1 VLITSLYIC
10 LIREGEDAIWHLLR
24 VAAGLDSL
32 IVGEGQILAQVKR
45 CYERG
50 IAEDGRGGKVV
61 ARMLNTAVTAGK
73 RVRSETGI
81 SKGAVSIS
89 SAAAEFTQMTLNR
102 DCGISGGIKVGLA
115 PSRCSSAMSPSSS
128 TFLSCS
134 LSLQDANVV
143 IIGAGK
149 MSRLLLVHLQT
160 QMKWMARSTPSWSRS
175 GTSSTC
181 SWATTTAAKSKY
193 ASGASTHCITQRIG
207 DRIAAGGRSGSTRT
221 TSRG

>member
-134 LSLQDANVV
+134 LSSGRQRGDHRRGEDVSPAPRAPADADEVD
-143 IIGAGK
+143 GK
-149 MSRLLLVHLQT
+149 EHTLVEPL
-160 QMKWMARSTPSWSRS
+160 RNEFDVLVGDDDR
-175 GTSSTC
+175 GE
-181 SWATTTAAKSKY
+181 
-193 ASGASTHCITQRIG
+193 IEIRI
-207 DRIAAGGRSGSTRT
+207 RCVHSLHYPAHW
-221 TSRG
+221 